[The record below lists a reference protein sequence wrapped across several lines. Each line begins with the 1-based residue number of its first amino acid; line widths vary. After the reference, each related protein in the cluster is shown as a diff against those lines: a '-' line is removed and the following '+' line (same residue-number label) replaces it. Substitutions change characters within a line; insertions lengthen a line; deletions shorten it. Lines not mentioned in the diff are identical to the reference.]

1 MPSQRLNRF
10 FTGVFAFVALLATAS
25 SAIAAPSPSPVPT
38 ASPTS
43 GIAVGE
49 PNPSSPSPTATPTPK
64 PYPTPAAPC
73 SAATAT
79 KSKDLGQLYAYAID
93 AQTGRVLLDIRGGE
107 QTPSASV
114 LKVVTAAMAMNY
126 LPADYTAKTS
136 VYSLA
141 SEPGT
146 LILVGGGDHTLSAMT
161 GASFTTYPKPA
172 RLETLAA
179 KVLQGWTSDVEV
191 NKIVLVDDFF
201 AGPNYTT
208 AWKASDR
215 TNGYVSLITSLQI
228 DSDRANPDLS
238 STAYSGYRSTDPV
251 MRAGKAF
258 KAALGGLAPSAKLV
272 TGKLPAGA
280 KLVAQVASQPIATWL
295 DHALTY
301 SDNTETEF
309 VARHAVKAAGLP
321 ASFASIQRAATNALQ
336 AQGIDP
342 AGLIMK
348 DGSGLAQGNR
358 VTAKLIAQIM
368 AGVATTGSS
377 LAPMLDYLAV
387 AGESGTLAGRFNGK
401 SASASGKIFAKS
413 GYIPGLYSLAGV
425 VYSKDGGRIAFAA
438 FARSGS
444 GKIVNY
450 AARPALDALAAR
462 MYACGVSLTK

>member
-1 MPSQRLNRF
+1 MPSQRVNR
-10 FTGVFAFVALLATAS
+10 VFAGAIAFVALLATAS

-49 PNPSSPSPTATPTPK
+49 PNPSSPTPTATPTPK

-73 SAATAT
+73 SAAAAT

-126 LPADYTAKTS
+126 LPTDYSAKTS

-141 SEPGT
+141 NEPGT
-146 LILVGGGDHTLSAMT
+146 LVLVGGGDHTLSAMT
-161 GASFTTYPKPA
+161 GTSFTTYPKPA

-280 KLVAQVASQPIATWL
+280 KLVAQVASAPIATWL

-309 VARHAVKAAGLP
+309 IARHAVKAAGMP
-321 ASFASIQRAATNALQ
+321 ASFASIQRAATTALET
-336 AQGIDP
+336 QGIDP

-368 AGVATTGSS
+368 AGVATSGSA

-444 GKIVNY
+444 GKVVNY

-462 MYACGVSLTK
+462 MYTCGVSLTK

>member
-1 MPSQRLNRF
+1 M
-10 FTGVFAFVALLATAS
+10 
-25 SAIAAPSPSPVPT
+25 AAPSPSPVPT
-38 ASPTS
+38 ASPTPS
-43 GIAVGE
+43 IAVGE
-49 PNPSSPSPTATPTPK
+49 PNPATPTPSSTATPTPK

-73 SAATAT
+73 SASSAT

-114 LKVVTAAMAMNY
+114 LKVVTAATAMNY
-126 LPADYTAKTS
+126 LPVDYTAKTS
-136 VYSLA
+136 VYALPN
-141 SEPGT
+141 EPGT

-172 RLETLAA
+172 RLETLAS
-179 KVLQGWTSDVEV
+179 KVLQAWSSDVEV

-201 AGPNYTT
+201 SGPNYTT

-272 TGKLPAGA
+272 TGKLPVGA
-280 KLVAQVASQPIATWL
+280 KLVAQVSSQPITTWL
-295 DHALTY
+295 EHALTY

-309 VARHAVKAAGLP
+309 IARHAVKAAGLP
-321 ASFASIQRAATNALQ
+321 ASFASIQRAATSALK

-342 AGLIMK
+342 TGLVMK

-368 AGVATTGSS
+368 AVVATSGSS

-401 SASASGKIFAKS
+401 SATASGKIFAKS

-444 GKIVNY
+444 GKVVNY
-450 AARPALDALAAR
+450 SARPALDALAAR
-462 MYACGVSLTK
+462 MYTCGVSLTK